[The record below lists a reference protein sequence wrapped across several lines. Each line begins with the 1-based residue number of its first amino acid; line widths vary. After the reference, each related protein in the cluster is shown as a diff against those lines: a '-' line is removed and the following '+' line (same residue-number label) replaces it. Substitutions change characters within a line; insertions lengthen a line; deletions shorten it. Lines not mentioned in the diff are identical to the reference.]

1 MSTLKT
7 NAIQTVAGKPILNS
21 TGGILNVAYTE
32 YTTAFSTSTVQT
44 YAIFYSLPVTATAA
58 NSRYLLIGNA
68 HSYNIPTPV
77 EPPGSPLPY
86 GRCNMG
92 YSVTIGG
99 ATTRILGVDGDIT
112 TFGGD
117 SWGYPSYLSGYA
129 VGCHMNRQ
137 ALYTSSASAGTTLTF
152 NFLVAAYEGTGYFNW
167 VPSSYGQKSTFT
179 VMEISA

>member
-92 YSVTIGG
+92 YSVTIG
-99 ATTRILGVDGDIT
+99 
-112 TFGGD
+112 
-117 SWGYPSYLSGYA
+117 WMSYE
-129 VGCHMNRQ
+129 
-137 ALYTSSASAGTTLTF
+137 SS
-152 NFLVAAYEGTGYFNW
+152 
-167 VPSSYGQKSTFT
+167 STIHF
-179 VMEISA
+179 